1 MKHVSKKH
9 SLGLAGICICSV
21 ALGQTPPSSA
31 TTGLNTGPGVA
42 RESEILQTVV
52 VTAERRSQSL
62 QTVPISIQA
71 FTAEDLEKR
80 GTASNMDLQMH
91 VPGMVM
97 TENMGFGQIYI
108 RGIGSDIIATGV
120 DNAVA
125 VYVNGVYQS
134 RPMGS
139 MLNFVDVQRVEV
151 LKGPQ
156 GTLYG
161 RNATGG
167 AINIVSQAP
176 SRESEGQFDAQFGS
190 LNSRVLR
197 GTVSGPLSPG
207 MAYGRLSIGLN
218 NDDGFVKNTLL
229 NTNGWNNDIQT
240 VRGAIELT
248 PTSALNA
255 VLNAYSYDGKT
266 VPMMKSL
273 NALINPAYTAFRATW
288 IEDPYT
294 VMQNTP
300 GAIQTKQSGA
310 DVKIEYDLN
319 WARLTSITATRKDG
333 LYLNVDLDAT
343 EVDFVKIGSPA
354 RTFGQPED
362 SSYFSQDFTLAS
374 SKKGPL
380 QWTALASFMNQKTDY
395 SSGVQLP
402 LARVVTD
409 SIGTLTTDAM
419 GIGGQ
424 ASYAV
429 SENIKLTA
437 GTRYSKETKENVG
450 TNYVN
455 GTVTK
460 SQNEQTTWTAWTP
473 KLVAEYTASKDLM
486 LYTSATKG
494 FKSGGYATVSF
505 GPAWLPEKVTNLEAG
520 MKSTWLGGRLL
531 VNATAFSSKY
541 DELQL
546 QYTTRSPVGAIVTVT
561 TNAAKATSSGFE
573 MNFVGKPTARFEVS
587 GGIQVLNAE
596 FDQYITTNPL
606 KPALGAV
613 DQKGNP
619 LLRAPDLTLN
629 FGMQYTW
636 PSAFQGKDVTLRAD
650 GYRRSKIY
658 YTAFKDE
665 LASEELSFLGNVQ
678 LSFEPIDKAGMYGA
692 VFIRNIGN
700 RVYHT
705 DILASAT
712 GGYVGYLAPPRTIGV
727 QIGYRY

>member
-1 MKHVSKKH
+1 MKHVSTKH
-9 SLGLAGICICSV
+9 SLGLAGICMFSV
-21 ALGQTPPSSA
+21 AFGQTPTSNSSA
-31 TTGLNTGPGVA
+31 GPAVA
-42 RESEILQTVV
+42 RESETIQTIV

-62 QTVPISIQA
+62 QTVPLSIQA
-71 FTAEDLEKR
+71 FTADDMEKR
-80 GTASNMDLQMH
+80 GTMSNMDLQMQ

-108 RGIGSDIIATGV
+108 RGIGSDIITAGV

-139 MLNFVDVQRVEV
+139 MLNFVDVERVEV

-167 AINIVSQAP
+167 AINIVSQAA
-176 SRESEGQFDAQFGS
+176 SRESDGQFDAQLGS
-190 LNSRVLR
+190 FNSRVFR

-207 MAYGRLSIGLN
+207 MAYGRLSVGLN
-218 NDDGFVKNTLL
+218 KDDGFVKNTLL
-229 NTNGWNNDIQT
+229 NTRGWNNDIQT
-240 VRGAIELT
+240 VRGAVELT
-248 PTSALNA
+248 PTPALNV
-255 VLNAYSYDGKT
+255 VLNAYSYEGKT
-266 VPMMKSL
+266 TPMMKSL
-273 NALINPAYTAFRATW
+273 NALINPAYTTFRATW

-300 GAIQTKQSGA
+300 GSVQTKQSGA
-310 DVKIEYDLN
+310 DATIKYDLD
-319 WARLTSITATRKDG
+319 WARLTSVTATRKDS

-343 EVDFVKIGSPA
+343 EVNFVQIGSPT

-362 SSYFSQDFTLAS
+362 SRYFSQDFTLAS
-374 SKKGPL
+374 NKNGPL
-380 QWTALASFMNQKTDY
+380 QWTALASFMHQKTDY
-395 SSGVQLP
+395 SAGVQLP

-429 SENIKLTA
+429 TKDIKLTA

-455 GTVTK
+455 GAVTVR
-460 SQNEQTTWTAWTP
+460 QNEKTTWTAWTP
-473 KLVAEYTASKDLM
+473 KFVAEYTAAKDLM

-494 FKSGGYATVSF
+494 FKSGGYATVSL

-520 MKSTWLGGRLL
+520 MKSAWLGGRLL

-546 QYTTRSPVGAIVTVT
+546 QFTTRSPVGAIVTVT

-573 MNFVGKPTARFEVS
+573 LNFVGKPTARFEVS
-587 GGIQVLNAE
+587 GGLQVLNAE
-596 FDQYITTNPL
+596 FDQYITINPL

-629 FGMQYTW
+629 LGMQYTW

-650 GYRRSKIY
+650 GYRRSRIY
-658 YTAFKDE
+658 YTAFKDD
-665 LASEELSFLGNVQ
+665 LASEELSFLGNIQV
-678 LSFEPIDKAGMYGA
+678 SFEPISKAGMYGA
-692 VFIRNIGN
+692 AFIRNIGN
-700 RVYHT
+700 KVYHS

-712 GGYVGYLAPPRTIGV
+712 GGYVGYLAPPRTVGV
-727 QIGYRY
+727 QLGYRY